1 VFAQLYGTIAL
12 LEPEERKRIRGTVI
26 NKFRGDAEILRPGL
40 RMLEELTGV
49 PVLGVIPYTDVDIDD
64 EDSLSGRLNRR
75 THEKPIDIAV
85 IRLPRIS
92 NFTDFAPLEEHP
104 LLGVRYVSSRSEL
117 GRPDMIILPGTK
129 NTMGDLRW
137 LRESGL
143 EGQIL
148 RLASAD
154 TPVLGVCG
162 GFQMLGKAIS
172 DPCGVEEGGEIAG
185 MGLLPVRTSFSGEKM
200 RTRVRASVFAGPFAG
215 AELSAYEIHMG
226 RTIAEEGTEPFAVTE
241 PEDSAGEDGFP
252 PESLKK
258 ENAGYVDGAY
268 AGNVFGTYLHGLF
281 DSGELTER
289 LAEYLCTRRGIDAAA
304 YKPESRA
311 AYRERQYEKLAKCV
325 RESLDLEIVY
335 RIIFEGKN

>member
-1 VFAQLYGTIAL
+1 
-12 LEPEERKRIRGTVI
+12 
-26 NKFRGDAEILRPGL
+26 
-40 RMLEELTGV
+40 M
-49 PVLGVIPYTDVDIDD
+49 
-64 EDSLSGRLNRR
+64 
-75 THEKPIDIAV
+75 
-85 IRLPRIS
+85 
-92 NFTDFAPLEEHP
+92 
-104 LLGVRYVSSRSEL
+104 GVRYVSSRSEL

-185 MGLLPVRTSFSGEKM
+185 MGLLPVKTSFSGEKM
-200 RTRVRASVFAGPFAG
+200 RTRVRASVVAGPFAG
-215 AELSAYEIHMG
+215 AVLSAYEIHMG
-226 RTIAEEGTEPFAVTE
+226 RTIAEEGTEPFAETE
-241 PEDSAGEDGFP
+241 PESP
-252 PESLKK
+252 KK
-258 ENAGYVDGAY
+258 ESAGYVDGAY

-289 LAEYLCTRRGIDAAA
+289 LAEYLCTRRGIDTAA

-325 RESLDLEIVY
+325 RESLDLERVY
-335 RIIFEGKN
+335 RIIFEGRN

>member
-1 VFAQLYGTIAL
+1 
-12 LEPEERKRIRGTVI
+12 
-26 NKFRGDAEILRPGL
+26 
-40 RMLEELTGV
+40 
-49 PVLGVIPYTDVDIDD
+49 
-64 EDSLSGRLNRR
+64 
-75 THEKPIDIAV
+75 
-85 IRLPRIS
+85 
-92 NFTDFAPLEEHP
+92 
-104 LLGVRYVSSRSEL
+104 
-117 GRPDMIILPGTK
+117 
-129 NTMGDLRW
+129 
-137 LRESGL
+137 
-143 EGQIL
+143 
-148 RLASAD
+148 
-154 TPVLGVCG
+154 
-162 GFQMLGKAIS
+162 
-172 DPCGVEEGGEIAG
+172 
-185 MGLLPVRTSFSGEKM
+185 M

-241 PEDSAGEDGFP
+241 PEDSADEDGFP

-304 YKPESRA
+304 YKPESRT

-325 RESLDLEIVY
+325 RESLDLERVY